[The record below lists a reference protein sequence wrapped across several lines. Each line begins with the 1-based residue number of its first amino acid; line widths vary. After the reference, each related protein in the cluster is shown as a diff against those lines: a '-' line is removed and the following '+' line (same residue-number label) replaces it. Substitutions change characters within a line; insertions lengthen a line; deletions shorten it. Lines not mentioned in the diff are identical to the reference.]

1 MRDADL
7 LLATENNFS
16 FCRHLSIEKTC
27 ETESKAPPTFPHEI
41 IDIEWYSERFQ
52 GLSSRAVIY
61 SHWLTWKFLPY
72 IVFKRRWKKRGI
84 VGIEIA
90 LTT

>member
-7 LLATENNFS
+7 LLAIENNFS
-16 FCRHLSIEKTC
+16 FCRHLSIEKMY
-27 ETESKAPPTFPHEI
+27 EMESKAPPTFPHKVI
-41 IDIEWYSERFQ
+41 GIEWYSEKLQ
-52 GLSSRAVIY
+52 GLSSQAVIY
-61 SHWLTWKFLPY
+61 SHWLTWRFLPC

-84 VGIEIA
+84 VGTEVA